1 MAEEEV
7 LIVRVPNISII
18 DVIVVALPV
27 PADQSYPSDPSAV
40 RTIRHTK
47 EPW

>member
-27 PADQSYPSDPSAV
+27 PLHHIR
-40 RTIRHTK
+40 RT
-47 EPW
+47 PAQF